1 MKLKDRAIQIK
12 TDIPALILAIKDK
25 ETPILA
31 KILVGIIVIYAL
43 SPVDFIPDFIPVLGY
58 LDDLIILPFLI
69 VVTIKLIPLE
79 VLDRCRKE
87 ATTLTKAKKKWV
99 FAIPFLIIW
108 IVILLI
114 IFKVILAY
122 IR

>member
-43 SPVDFIPDFIPVLGY
+43 SPVDLIPDFIPVLGY

-69 VVTIKLIPLE
+69 VITIKLIPSK
-79 VLDRCRKE
+79 VLDRCREE
-87 ATTLTKAKKKWV
+87 AKSLTKTKKKWF
-99 FAIPFLIIW
+99 FAIPFLLIW
-108 IVILLI
+108 IVILFIVFRI
-114 IFKVILAY
+114 IFAY
-122 IR
+122 VN